1 VRKLEKQAEED
12 EKEDEDDEDDDDED
26 DDDEMVIHPDRV
38 ASTGPL
44 PSADSLIRS
53 VEELLRQQRQQQQQ
67 DFDEDE
73 DN

>member
-1 VRKLEKQAEED
+1 
-12 EKEDEDDEDDDDED
+12 
-26 DDDEMVIHPDRV
+26 MVIHPDRV

-53 VEELLRQQRQQQQQ
+53 VEELLRQQREQQQQE
-67 DFDEDE
+67 DLDDDDE